1 MASIRKLPSG
11 SYQVQIRR
19 AGMRAVT
26 RSFSRKRDADAFAR
40 TVESDSELARKLGR
54 AAAYI
59 PTFRQWCDTYMGQYR
74 GREPGTPGMLHWWCM
89 QFGDRPVTAIDEF
102 LVDDGL
108 NQLHQKGLTGST
120 INRYKSKL
128 SAVFIHFIQHPDF
141 KRAGFT
147 NPVRKES
154 VSRFRENPAKDR
166 FLSLEE
172 QDAILRACQMSHWDR
187 CYLLVLMALTTG
199 ARKGE
204 LLHLKWSDVDF
215 TDRTAK
221 LGITKNGKPRLLPL
235 TQPVV
240 EELMRFRE
248 NTDFLIFRSTTSK
261 TTPFDTSKAWR
272 RALAESGIGHCRF
285 HDLRHTAASN
295 LARAGRSLFEV
306 GTLLGHSSPQMTQ
319 RYSHLA
325 IQDTREMV
333 DMVMGTL
340 R

>member
-11 SYQVQIRR
+11 SYQVQVRR
-19 AGMRAVT
+19 AGMPAVT
-26 RSFSRKRDADAFAR
+26 RSFSKKRDAEAFAR
-40 TVESDSELARKLGR
+40 AVEGDSELARKLGR
-54 AAAYI
+54 APAHI
-59 PTFRQWCDTYMGQYR
+59 PTFRHWCGTYMAQYQ
-74 GREPGTPGMLHWWCM
+74 GRDRSTAGRLAWWCE
-89 QFGDRPVTAIDEF
+89 QFGDQPVTRIDEF
-102 LVDDGL
+102 MVDE
-108 NQLHQKGLTGST
+108 GLTVLEKGGRSGST
-120 INRYKSKL
+120 INRYKSTL
-128 SAVFIHFIQHPDF
+128 SAVFIHFIRHPDY

-166 FLSLEE
+166 FLSQAE
-172 QDAILRACQMSHWDR
+172 QNALLHACRTSHWDR
-187 CYLLVLMALTTG
+187 CYLLVLLALTTG

-204 LLHLKWSDVDF
+204 LLGLSWSDIDF
-215 TDRTAK
+215 AHRTAR
-221 LGITKNGKPRLLPL
+221 LGLTKNGKPRLLPL

-248 NTDFLIFRSTTSK
+248 HTEFLIFHSTTSR
-261 TTPFDTSKAWR
+261 TTPFDISKSWR
-272 RALAESGIGHCRF
+272 KALAESGIGHCRF

-295 LARAGRSLFEV
+295 LVRAGRSLFEV

-325 IQDTREMV
+325 ISDTRSMV
-333 DMVMGTL
+333 DQVMGEL